1 MSGLFQPWEVSIEP
15 ADPTGFRE
23 IIGDS
28 DSVLDDEWSA
38 FENAMQCGREI
49 LQGRTVWNVNST
61 AAGGGVAEMLRSL
74 MAYTRGA
81 GVDARWVVVPGT
93 SAFFQVTKRL
103 HNLMHGEPGDG
114 GELDEAARAVYVGV
128 NQRNAESLAAS
139 IRQDDVVVLHDPQ
152 TAGMVHA
159 LKRRGALVIWRSHI
173 GTEQPNEL
181 VDAAWQFLLPYA
193 RAADARVFSRYAYVP
208 PCLRSMP
215 TGVIS
220 PSIDPLSPKNQP
232 MALPVV
238 HAVLHRA
245 GLVDSPALM
254 AEPVFRR
261 GNRAIGRVTRVC
273 HVIREGGPPAL
284 GTPLVVQVSRWD
296 RLKDPSGVMR
306 GFADHALGTSDA
318 HLLLAGP
325 AVEGVADDP
334 EGMQTLT
341 ETAAAWRRLPS
352 AARRRIHLACLP
364 MDDLEENAAV
374 VNALQ
379 RHAAVVVQKSLR
391 EGFGLTVTEAM
402 WKGRPVVA
410 SKLGGVRKQVDD
422 GVSGLLVEDP
432 SDLAAFGALLRR
444 VLGDATLGRR
454 LGDAAYQRAR
464 QRFLH
469 THHLA
474 NWVTFL
480 AHLLG
485 PPESAL
491 PNLDSSA
498 VMLAAAG

>member
-1 MSGLFQPWEVSIEP
+1 MSLSSHPWEVSIEP
-15 ADPTGFRE
+15 ADPSRLHE
-23 IIGDS
+23 VIGDS
-28 DSVLDDEWSA
+28 DSILDDEWSA
-38 FENAMQCGREI
+38 FESAMHAGRE
-49 LQGRTVWNVNST
+49 LFRGRTVWNVNST

-74 MAYTRGA
+74 MAYARGA
-81 GVDARWVVVPGT
+81 GIDVRWVVAPGT
-93 SAFFQVTKRL
+93 PAFFQVTKRL

-114 GELDEAARAVYVGV
+114 GRLDEAARAVYLGV
-128 NQRNAESLAAS
+128 TQRNAEGLAAS
-139 IRQDDVVVLHDPQ
+139 VRPDDVVILHDPQ

-159 LKRRGALVIWRSHI
+159 LKRRGALVVWRSHI

-181 VDAAWQFLLPYA
+181 VDTAWHFLLPHA
-193 RAADARVFSRYAYVP
+193 LAADARVFSRYAYVP
-208 PCLRSMP
+208 RNLRAMP
-215 TGVIS
+215 AGVIA

-232 MALPVV
+232 MALSVV
-238 HAVLHRA
+238 HAVLHQA
-245 GLVDSPALM
+245 GLVDGM
-254 AEPVFRR
+254 APVAEAVFRR
-261 GNRAIGRVTRVC
+261 GNRAIGRVTRAC
-273 HVIREGGPPAL
+273 QVIREGRPPAL
-284 GTPLVVQVSRWD
+284 DTPLVVQVSRWD
-296 RLKDPSGVMR
+296 RLKDPTGVML
-306 GFADHALGTSDA
+306 GFVAQALGASDA

-325 AVEGVADDP
+325 VVEGVADDP
-334 EGMQTLT
+334 EGTQTWG
-341 ETAAAWRRLPS
+341 ETVTVWRRLPL

-402 WKGRPVVA
+402 WKGRPIVA
-410 SKLGGVRKQVDD
+410 SKLGGVRKQIED

-444 VLGDATLGRR
+444 VLQDATLARR
-454 LGDAAYQRAR
+454 LGEAAYQRAR

-469 THHLA
+469 THHLSM
-474 NWVTFL
+474 WVTFL

-485 PPESAL
+485 PRESAW

-498 VMLAAAG
+498 VSLAGTG

>member
-1 MSGLFQPWEVSIEP
+1 MSWLAQPWEVRIEP
-15 ADPTGFRE
+15 ADPYRFRE
-23 IIGDS
+23 VLGDP
-28 DSVLDDEWSA
+28 DGTPDDEWSV
-38 FENAMQCGREI
+38 FEGAMRRGREV
-49 LQGRTVWNVNST
+49 LRGRTVWNVNST

-74 MAYTRGA
+74 MAYARGA

-93 SAFFQVTKRL
+93 PEFFQVTKRL

-114 GELDEAARAVYVGV
+114 GALDEAARAVYRDV
-128 NQRNAESLAAS
+128 NRHNAEGLAP
-139 IRQDDVVVLHDPQ
+139 RVGPDDVVILHDPQ

-181 VDAAWQFLLPYA
+181 VDAAWQFLLPHA

-208 PCLRSMP
+208 PPLRSLP
-215 TGVIS
+215 AGVIA

-232 MALPVV
+232 MAAPVV

-245 GLVDSPALM
+245 GLVGGPAPV

-261 GNRAIGRVTRVC
+261 ANRVLGRVTRACQV
-273 HVIREGGPPAL
+273 VREGGPPPPEA
-284 GTPLVVQVSRWD
+284 PLVVQVSRWD
-296 RLKDPSGVMR
+296 RLKDPVGVMV
-306 GFADHALGTSDA
+306 GFARHALGTSDA
-318 HLLLAGP
+318 HLILAGP
-325 AVEGVADDP
+325 VVEGVADDP
-334 EGMQTLT
+334 EGQQTLA
-341 ETAAAWRRLPS
+341 ETVAAWRGLPP
-352 AARRRIHLACLP
+352 AARRRVHLACLP

-410 SKLGGVRKQVDD
+410 SKLGGVRKQIED

-432 SDLAAFGALLRR
+432 SDLAAFGGLLRR
-444 VLGDATLGRR
+444 VLQDAALARR
-454 LGDAAYQRAR
+454 LGGAAYRRAR

-474 NWVTFL
+474 TWVTFI

-485 PPESAL
+485 PRESAW
-491 PNLDSSA
+491 PHLDSSA
-498 VMLAAAG
+498 VMSAGTG